1 MAENENQ
8 PEMDVETSVQKVA
21 ELGSSEPAPPEPA
34 VTPPPAK
41 NPAAKIATLVVVG
54 LLVMVALYTL
64 TDRMAPSS
72 SRGIVSAHVVQ
83 IAPRVSG
90 QVTQVFVEDDAIVQA
105 GDPLFALDP
114 RPFELAVQQAEANL
128 TATTQSIDASGA
140 SLVAAQ
146 AAVTQARTALDT
158 VRGQTDRVLRLE
170 ERGIAASAQADTAR
184 GQLADAEARLATAEA
199 NLDSARTQLGPRGA
213 DNPNILAAQAQLERA
228 QYDLASATVRAP
240 HFGAVTNV
248 LLSDGQFVAAGNPAL
263 TFIDAGAAWITVDLR
278 ENQLQNID
286 AGDAVGLLFDAA
298 PGQILAGR
306 VQSIAWGINPGRN
319 VQGGLVVNQPS
330 NRWFEPAR
338 TIPVRVELIGGIDAF
353 PNRVR
358 VGGKVDAVIYASGT
372 GNPIAW
378 LAGAVQRVKSVTSYM
393 H

>member
-1 MAENENQ
+1 MAVNENQ
-8 PEMDVETSVQKVA
+8 SEMTVAPPVQGVA
-21 ELGSSEPAPPEPA
+21 ESAIPAQASPEPAPS
-34 VTPPPAK
+34 PPPAK
-41 NPAAKIATLVVVG
+41 NPAAKIATLVAVG
-54 LLVMVALYTL
+54 LLVVVALYTM

-72 SRGIVSAHVVQ
+72 SRGIVSAHVVP

-90 QVTQVFVEDDAIVQA
+90 QVTQVFVDDDAIVQA

-114 RPFELAVQQAEANL
+114 RPFELAIQQAEANL

-170 ERGIAASAQADTAR
+170 ERGIAAKAQADTAR
-184 GQLADAEARLATAEA
+184 GQLADAEAKLATAEA

-213 DNPNILAAQAQLERA
+213 DNPSILAAQAQLERA

-248 LLSDGQFVAAGNPAL
+248 LLSEGQFVAAGNPAL
-263 TFIDAGAAWITVDLR
+263 TFIDAAAAWITVDLR

-286 AGDAVGLLFDAA
+286 TGDAVGLLFDAA
-298 PGQILAGR
+298 PGQILSGR

-338 TIPVRVELIGGIDAF
+338 TIPVRVELIGGIEAF

-358 VGGKVDAVIYASGT
+358 VGGKVDTVIYATGT

-378 LAGAVQRVKSVTSYM
+378 LAGAVQRVKSIASYL